1 MTIDE
6 QLLNADLEARTDAL
20 DVSRSFIVQAPAGSG
35 KTELLIQRYLN
46 LLSVVDNPEEVVAI
60 TFTRKAAAEM
70 QVRVLEALRRRLS
83 EDEPAAEHERVTYGL
98 AGRALE
104 KSEAL
109 DWNLIGNPRRMRILT
124 LDALNASIAR
134 SLPLS
139 SPGTGAR
146 IVTGAELLTA
156 YQAAALATLDWLTD
170 KGEIQQATTEVLRH
184 VDNNTWLYTSYL
196 SQMLGTRDQWLPIVG
211 SGQLSESDA
220 RDLRQKFEES
230 LEFSVTENLQ
240 TTASALDA
248 VIDAEFLNLLD
259 YAARNLID
267 EGQTSSPICEIAG
280 LRQLPDPA
288 PPEIPRWQ
296 GIAELLL
303 TQKGQFRKR
312 VDKRQ
317 GFPAG
322 DKAKKETMHSFLDAI
337 SDDNVLAAKL
347 HGVLGLPPTRYSD
360 DQWQVLLALF
370 RLLPLAVAELKR
382 LFGERGISDHVDVAI
397 TAGDALG
404 TAENPGDIALLLDYQ
419 VKHLLVDEMQ
429 DTSAAQ
435 YRMLETLTGGWQ
447 PGDGRSL
454 YCVGDP
460 MQSIYR
466 FRNAEV
472 GQFLLAREYGIGHIR
487 LEPLLLRR
495 NFRSGEHLVDWFN
508 TVFPCL
514 LAPSDDP
521 LRGAV
526 SYSEAVPVDHL
537 QGQGRCVTHAVFG
550 ADAEAEAR
558 AGCQIIADTLR
569 DHPDDDMT
577 VLVRGR
583 TQLPQLLKKLRKA
596 GLSYRA
602 VEIDRLTDLPEIIDV
617 LALTRAA
624 AHQGDR
630 IAWLALLRAPWIG
643 LQWADLH
650 ALVRND
656 TGSTVWELLQDHDRV
671 AALSKYG
678 QQAVQRAHTV
688 LALLTAAR
696 RTQSLRDLVE
706 RAWFALG
713 GPGIIDDD
721 YAVENVYRYFDVL
734 QKMERAGSLVDVGEL
749 ETILDLERVSSNENA
764 RLQIMTMHRAKG
776 LQFDHVLLFGLG
788 RQPGHGNRRVLSWFD
803 LPVRHGVERK
813 VISPVG
819 PRAELD
825 NDPVHR
831 YIERVE
837 SDKDRHEQA
846 RLLYVACT
854 RAKKSLHL
862 MGHTQLAADGE
873 SIKAARSDSLLHLLW
888 PAVEPEFA
896 RQFDEREDSTPVEAP
911 GIWATPVLR
920 RFSSDWTLPDVTLLP
935 GEMNHSEQTDEDRQV
950 EFYWVG
956 TEARIAGTLV
966 HRWLQRIAEE
976 RAAGR
981 DTDNEFIAE
990 SALRE
995 VTTRWLSEAGMN
1007 GEAAGPILE
1016 RVSGAIA
1023 AMLDDEKGRWI
1034 LQGEGYSELA
1044 LTGVNDGE
1052 LVSVILDRVRVDEN
1066 GVHWIID
1073 YKTSSHEGGNLQ
1085 GFLAVEADRYQ
1096 PQLARYASIYR
1107 EWAGEDV
1114 KCALYFPLLRSFI
1127 EVRV

>member
-1 MTIDE
+1 MDE
-6 QLLNADLEARTDAL
+6 QLLNADLKARIDAL

-46 LLSVVDNPEEVVAI
+46 LLSVVENPEEVVAI

-70 QVRVLEALRRRLS
+70 QIRVLEALRRRLS
-83 EDEPAAEHERVTYGL
+83 ADEPDAEHERRTYGL

-109 DWNLIGNPRRMRILT
+109 GWNLIGNPRRMRILT

-134 SLPLS
+134 SQPLS
-139 SPGTGAR
+139 SQGTGAR
-146 IVTGAELLTA
+146 IIVGAELQAT
-156 YQAAALATLDWLTD
+156 YQAAAQATFYWLTV
-170 KGEIQQATTEVLRH
+170 KGKVQQATVDVLQH
-184 VDNNTWLYTSYL
+184 VDNNTWLYASYL

-220 RDLRQKFEES
+220 DELRQKFEES

-240 TTASALDA
+240 RTANALHSAVDP
-248 VIDAEFLNLLD
+248 DFFTLLD

-267 EGQTSSPICEIAG
+267 EGLDSSPICQLAG
-280 LRQLPDPA
+280 LDHLPNPDPL
-288 PPEIPRWQ
+288 EILEWQ

-303 TQKGQFRKR
+303 TQKGLFRKK

-322 DKAKKETMHSFLDAI
+322 DKPRKDTMHSL
-337 SDDNVLAAKL
+337 LAAMSADTELAEKL
-347 HGVLGLPPTRYSD
+347 HGVVALPPVRYSD

-370 RLLPLAVAELKR
+370 HLLPVAVVELKR
-382 LFGERGISDHVDVAI
+382 LFGERGISDHVEVAI
-397 TAGDALG
+397 TASDTLG

-435 YRMLETLTGGWQ
+435 YRMLETLTGGWES
-447 PGDGRSL
+447 GDGRSL

-495 NFRSGEHLVDWFN
+495 NFRSGEYLVDWFN
-508 TVFPCL
+508 TVFPSL

-521 LRGAV
+521 LRAAV
-526 SYSEAVPVDHL
+526 SYSESVPVDHL
-537 QGQGRCVTHAVFG
+537 QGQGRCVTHAVFA
-550 ADAEAEAR
+550 ADTQVEAL
-558 AGCQIIADTLR
+558 AGCQVIADTLR
-569 DHPDDDMT
+569 DNPDDDMT

-583 TQLPQLLKKLRKA
+583 TQLPSLLKELRKA
-596 GLSYRA
+596 GLPYRA

-630 IAWLALLRAPWIG
+630 IAWLALLRAPWVG

-650 ALVRND
+650 SLVIND
-656 TGSTVWELLQDHDRV
+656 TGSTVWELLQDDDRV
-671 AALSKYG
+671 MALSETG
-678 QQAVQRAHTV
+678 REAVQRARST
-688 LALLTAAR
+688 LALLTESR

-706 RAWFALG
+706 RTWFALG
-713 GPGIIDDD
+713 GPGILDDD

-734 QKMERAGSLVDVGEL
+734 QALERAGSLIDVAEL
-749 ETILDLERVSSNENA
+749 ESILDLERVSSNDNA

-788 RQPGHGNRRVLSWFD
+788 RQPGRGNRRVLSWFD
-803 LPVRHGVERK
+803 LPAQHGVERK
-813 VISPVG
+813 IISPVG
-819 PRAELD
+819 PRAELN

-831 YIERVE
+831 YIEMVE

-862 MGHTQLAADGE
+862 MGHTLVAADGE
-873 SIKAARSDSLLHLLW
+873 SIKAARSGSLLQLLW
-888 PAVEPEFA
+888 PAVEPEFV
-896 RQFDEREDSTPVEAP
+896 RQFGERGNSTPVEAAS
-911 GIWATPVLR
+911 IWAEPSLR
-920 RFSSDWTLPDVTLLP
+920 RFSVPWTLPDVTLLP
-935 GEMNHSEQTDEDRQV
+935 GEVKQSEQSDEERQV

-966 HRWLQRIAEE
+966 HRWLQLIAEE
-976 RAAGR
+976 CAAGR
-981 DTDNEFIAE
+981 NIDKL
-990 SALRE
+990 ALHE
-995 VTTRWLSEAGMN
+995 ITTRWLSETGMER
-1007 GEAAGPILE
+1007 EAAVPILE
-1016 RVSGAIA
+1016 RVTGAVT
-1023 AMLDDEKGRWI
+1023 AMLNDEKGRWI
-1034 LQGEGYSELA
+1034 LQGRGYTELA
-1044 LTGVNDGE
+1044 LTGVTDGE
-1052 LVSVILDRVRVDEN
+1052 LICVILDRVRIDDD
-1066 GVHWIID
+1066 GTHWIID

-1085 GFLAVEADRYQ
+1085 GFLQAEADRYQ

-1114 KCALYFPLLRSFI
+1114 KCALYFPLLKSFV
-1127 EVRV
+1127 ELP